1 MNEMKKL
8 EIVMEMVAHGYH
20 LFNETPQQFADRF
33 TLEQLQFFLDCWMGK
48 EIFP

>member
-20 LFNETPQQFADRF
+20 LFNETPQAFADRF
-33 TLEQLQFFLDCWMGK
+33 TLEQLEMFRKAFIG
-48 EIFP
+48 E